1 MLNGTAKETEGSWVI
16 QYYNEL
22 VDIGNQVPASLKI
35 IIQVYDFI
43 HGMLDTLIGGHVWI
57 QGFSVIWNTIPKLY

>member
-43 HGMLDTLIGGHVWI
+43 HGMLDTLIGAHVWI
-57 QGFSVIWNTIPKLY
+57 QGFTVIWNTIPKLY